1 MLNIAQLRSF
11 YACLAEA
18 AGSQHCRKRRH
29 GTNHCVCCNPEHSV
43 KPCIII
49 DFVLCSAMCCEL
61 SPILQPAEGSDM
73 PPELLRR
80 FEVVF
85 KPLSKAKPVPMRQI
99 GAEHVGKLVSVK
111 VIVLWCNSTWPANS

>member
-1 MLNIAQLRSF
+1 MYSIAQLHIAC
-11 YACLAEA
+11 ACLAA
-18 AGSQHCRKRRH
+18 ATGSQHCRKRRH
-29 GTNHCVCCNPEHSV
+29 GRTLLVCCNPEDSV
-43 KPCIII
+43 KPCTIA
-49 DFVLCSAMCCEL
+49 DYVLCGAVRCEFSL
-61 SPILQPAEGSDM
+61 ILQPAEGSDM

-111 VIVLWCNSTWPANS
+111 VIVHLCIST